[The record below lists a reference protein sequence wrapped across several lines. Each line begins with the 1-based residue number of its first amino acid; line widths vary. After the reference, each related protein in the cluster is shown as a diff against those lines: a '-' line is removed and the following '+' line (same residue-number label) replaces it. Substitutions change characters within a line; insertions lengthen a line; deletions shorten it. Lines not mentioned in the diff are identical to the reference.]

1 MLMILAFDQ
10 SYLISQILKFLWGVI
25 PLETPFTCHKFQK
38 KKIKK
43 RLFLWNEKER
53 GEKKERVV

>member
-38 KKIKK
+38 KI
-43 RLFLWNEKER
+43 N
-53 GEKKERVV
+53 